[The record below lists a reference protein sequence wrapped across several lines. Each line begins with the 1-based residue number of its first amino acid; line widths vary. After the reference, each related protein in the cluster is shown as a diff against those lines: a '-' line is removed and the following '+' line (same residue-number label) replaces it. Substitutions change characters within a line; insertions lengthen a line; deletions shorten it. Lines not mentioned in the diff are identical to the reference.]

1 MINDN
6 FTVDGKHMRIHQFFQ
21 KQDEKAFFALLR
33 LKYAIFVHELGF
45 TNLKHDADTKTV
57 YPDEYDDQGYFTT
70 VMNNQENMVGM
81 VRSLIIQEDFPHKS
95 LFAHHGSV
103 FPLQSSSGLLSTIN
117 ALGVIAVLRK
127 KTIDPQWTANPMT
140 IGQLLM
146 ILAVEWLRKYGAV
159 AVLASSNPSLVQKL
173 LLPMGFQVLDP
184 IFSYQF
190 SPLPVVN
197 LALLINSKK
206 YLQTASYIAGELKKE
221 PLSAFEL
228 RLKTYID
235 ERHARYAQEV
245 LSW

>member
-1 MINDN
+1 
-6 FTVDGKHMRIHQFFQ
+6 MRIHQFFQ

-33 LKYAIFVHELGF
+33 LKYTIFIHECGF
-45 TNLKHDADTKTV
+45 TSLKQDADAKMV
-57 YPDEYDDQGYFTT
+57 CPDAYDDQGGFTT
-70 VMNNQENMVGM
+70 VIDDQEAMVGM

-103 FPLQSSSGLLSTIN
+103 FLFQTSSGLLSTIN
-117 ALGVIAVLRK
+117 ALGVIAALRK
-127 KTIDPQWTANPMT
+127 RTIDPQWTATPMT

-146 ILAVEWLRKYGAV
+146 IMAVEWLRKSGAV

-184 IFSYQF
+184 IFSYEF

-206 YLQTASYIAGELKKE
+206 YLQTASYIAGELKME
-221 PLSAFEL
+221 PLSAFEQ
-228 RLKTYID
+228 RLKTYMD